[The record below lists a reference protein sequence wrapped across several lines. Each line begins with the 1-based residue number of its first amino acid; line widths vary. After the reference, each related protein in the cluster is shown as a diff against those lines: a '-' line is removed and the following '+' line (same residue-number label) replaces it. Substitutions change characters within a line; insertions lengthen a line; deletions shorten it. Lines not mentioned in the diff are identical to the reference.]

1 MNQLPKSQSLHITPK
16 TKPSNP
22 AMLSH
27 PFRGTFRWG
36 ETFGKERTDAST
48 SRRGESP
55 KALSQRA
62 LCPSSQAGQIF
73 KRKDPVCK
81 AQAHEPQ
88 AEIPAGLFGFAG
100 VGTRVNL
107 EQSSRMLFFLQHFKA
122 LHGRAQRRWQRVMG
136 LCRILHLGK
145 GGSKFSQDSHRVV
158 TTWFC
163 PVVILF
169 SWNTLWLI
177 TKDS

>member
-27 PFRGTFRWG
+27 PFRGTFSWG

-48 SRRGESP
+48 SRKWESP

-73 KRKDPVCK
+73 KRKDPTC
-81 AQAHEPQ
+81 QAPAREPQ

-100 VGTRVNL
+100 DMWTW
-107 EQSSRMLFFLQHFKA
+107 SRAAGYFFLQHFKA
-122 LHGRAQRRWQRVMG
+122 LHSTAQRRWQRVMG

-145 GGSKFSQDSHRVV
+145 GGSRFGQDSPRVV

-177 TKDS
+177 TKGS